1 MLTQL
6 PPEIIQ
12 KIVILACPLISL
24 STVNTNITFTS
35 HSHHHH
41 YQQQQRRDGT
51 ATAQDRR
58 TQGGSSGGDDR
69 GNDARGRV
77 EDDRNIR
84 NARTAYEGGEGLK
97 LEGEEEPQYVEEDD
111 ECEPVGV
118 GDSSKL
124 GTAPFVS
131 PDFDTSPP
139 SIVSSLSRT
148 CRGLYELVRYADENA
163 WFYSKIFDRSFD
175 FGAAKRRLG
184 KEWAG
189 PHGIAWE
196 GRKRW
201 GVIRRMRKAIRIW
214 ERDGYRSTTWLQ
226 YYSESNILQDL
237 WTLYF
242 MLIENDGKNGVVLV
256 LGARLTV
263 FVEMLCRVFFGQ
275 AIVRRPGWPI
285 DIPERALLIWI
296 LWAVDPSPEDFFDQD
311 LYYKTKFSMR
321 AFIFGSFK
329 VRFLVIAAKKDTDDI
344 IQKRKYSL
352 GILPPNYFHHPSA
365 LDPNHW
371 LHQVPPSILR
381 PFPLNP
387 YTSSRYSSWILPLE
401 APVYKYS
408 SDPLHAVTLYGRTVH
423 LYQPSLAIGALLWYF
438 CGSRGAGRGSSEGSS
453 SHSSHRSSDI
463 DEEEERKSEN
473 EDDEGREEEE
483 NTRDVLDSV
492 LPRELTSTSPDS
504 MLLSF
509 PSSSTLPSP
518 SIFQLIPAL
527 RNQRGWTNPILF
539 LIPPAPAHSLPS
551 HTSRGSSQFSRASQS
566 SHSKAVPISPPASV
580 STGRN
585 LTAAAAT
592 NRERKPP
599 QQVTQADV
607 TKAVQVALRNRGF
620 LSLSRQLE
628 AEWTRRLEGQMRFL
642 GPGPGTGVGP
652 PYAYTPGSLQ
662 GTWEGGFLYLD
673 FPEYAQFL
681 TGERKADTA
690 FYESPPEKTYGS
702 NRQVWKLKEYELFTD
717 PYPQPEQFFSVGY
730 RSTLQDLSESIKS
743 LNSGSTKSEIYAA
756 ITESAAAAAQAAA
769 EAAFT
774 ARGPSTNQ
782 PLSIGRWK
790 DGWLPPAERLEWRFA
805 EDGSDELEIVEK
817 IGGEVEGGNE
827 VGSGLNA
834 VFSAGGAAKDTGVV
848 APQPNEATAIADIPG
863 SLANEQGKEVDEGNW
878 AQEKTDMAGRL
889 RGRPRDRAQPLTLAA
904 GSNENPDTSAT
915 PVGRTI
921 PLESPSGGA
930 ARSSQQQQQQR
941 NLYTPASSQ
950 SPNARQQQARYSS
963 PTAPTFSHRSVQP
976 DTSSPPTATLTAT
989 FSRLGSPSP
998 LSPPPSSVSP
1008 SVPSTTGSKA
1018 KPFIGEGRTFK
1029 WGWRSSKKKQEK
1041 ERARASMQ
1049 PLELPGL
1056 TDRSSSQRRASF
1068 DYDARGSSME
1078 AEDREGGEI
1087 AAGRQ
1092 YRSSSAVPPDRR
1104 ESYDSILEEDEGQ
1117 RADGGDVGIGGLERD
1132 RTVIE
1137 DVREEK
1143 VSKYVRW
1150 DPDADWAR
1158 QAIWGP
1164 RPSQKA
1170 TSTVGTATSSSL
1182 ESGGVG
1188 KLRGHPSAGA
1198 NTSTISSGRSVRT
1211 NESLSTRGITPSM
1224 SNPASTPSKVR
1235 PPSRYVRDV
1244 LVFGESSSS
1253 WGEATLRGRIRLH
1266 DGLVTL
1272 IKTYPQRATWVYT
1285 GYIIGGENFVG
1296 RWRDADSPEE
1306 VNGYEGPFAMKRRR

>member
-6 PPEIIQ
+6 PPEIVQ

-24 STVNTNITFTS
+24 STVNTSTTS
-35 HSHHHH
+35 ASYGHHHH
-41 YQQQQRRDGT
+41 YQQQLQRDET
-51 ATAQDRR
+51 AAGKDRR
-58 TQGGSSGGDDR
+58 TQGRSSGDD
-69 GNDARGRV
+69 NTETNARGR
-77 EDDRNIR
+77 DRGDGES
-84 NARTAYEGGEGLK
+84 RTAQATYDRGERSK

-111 ECEPVGV
+111 ECEPLGV
-118 GDSSKL
+118 GDSSKF

-131 PDFDTSPP
+131 PDFNTSPP

-329 VRFLVIAAKKDTDDI
+329 
-344 IQKRKYSL
+344 YSL

-423 LYQPSLAIGALLWYF
+423 LYQPSLAIGALLW
-438 CGSRGAGRGSSEGSS
+438 
-453 SHSSHRSSDI
+453 SSDM
-463 DEEEERKSEN
+463 DEEEERKSDN
-473 EDDEGREEEE
+473 EDDEGREQEE

-509 PSSSTLPSP
+509 PSSSTFPSP

-566 SHSKAVPISPPASV
+566 PHSKAAPISPPASV

-585 LTAAAAT
+585 LTAAAVMT

-607 TKAVQVALRNRGF
+607 TRAVQVALRNRGF

-681 TGERKADTA
+681 TGERKADAA

-717 PYPQPEQFFSVGY
+717 PYPQPEQ
-730 RSTLQDLSESIKS
+730 DLSESIKS

-756 ITESAAAAAQAAA
+756 ITESAVAAAAAAA

-774 ARGPSTNQ
+774 ARGPGTNQ

-827 VGSGLNA
+827 VGSGLDA
-834 VFSAGGAAKDTGVV
+834 VFSADGVAKDTDVV
-848 APQPNEATAIADIPG
+848 ARQPKEATAIADIPG
-863 SLANEQGKEVDEGNW
+863 SLASEQGEEGDEGNW

-904 GSNENPDTSAT
+904 ASNENPDTSAT

-921 PLESPSGGA
+921 PLESPSGV
-930 ARSSQQQQQQR
+930 RSPQQRQQQQQR

-950 SPNARQQQARYSS
+950 SPNARQQQARYNS

-976 DTSSPPTATLTAT
+976 GTSPPPTATLTAT

-1008 SVPSTTGSKA
+1008 SAPSTTGSKA

-1056 TDRSSSQRRASF
+1056 TDRSS
-1068 DYDARGSSME
+1068 
-1078 AEDREGGEI
+1078 
-1087 AAGRQ
+1087 
-1092 YRSSSAVPPDRR
+1092 
-1104 ESYDSILEEDEGQ
+1104 
-1117 RADGGDVGIGGLERD
+1117 
-1132 RTVIE
+1132 
-1137 DVREEK
+1137 
-1143 VSKYVRW
+1143 
-1150 DPDADWAR
+1150 
-1158 QAIWGP
+1158 
-1164 RPSQKA
+1164 
-1170 TSTVGTATSSSL
+1170 
-1182 ESGGVG
+1182 
-1188 KLRGHPSAGA
+1188 
-1198 NTSTISSGRSVRT
+1198 
-1211 NESLSTRGITPSM
+1211 
-1224 SNPASTPSKVR
+1224 
-1235 PPSRYVRDV
+1235 
-1244 LVFGESSSS
+1244 
-1253 WGEATLRGRIRLH
+1253 
-1266 DGLVTL
+1266 
-1272 IKTYPQRATWVYT
+1272 
-1285 GYIIGGENFVG
+1285 
-1296 RWRDADSPEE
+1296 
-1306 VNGYEGPFAMKRRR
+1306 